1 MTGTKCDTCM
11 PGYWGLA
18 GVEPLGCKTCDCDP
32 FGTTAGNVNTCNAVS
47 GQCSCKPGSTGR
59 KCDQCEDGYHSL
71 TQNGCTSC
79 NCSAAGTQPSLL
91 DKCNKNT
98 GQCDCK
104 LNVEGTNCD
113 QCKQGFY
120 NLLQSNPQGCTQCTC
135 DTKGT
140 VGGSGEC
147 EQQSGN
153 CTCKLLVVG
162 QRCNQCK
169 LGTYGL
175 NQSNPN
181 GCQPCN
187 CFPKGTRDGDTKNPG
202 KNKSHLI
209 SEYTGKLC
217 PTCIYDHFQT

>member
-1 MTGTKCDTCM
+1 M
-11 PGYWGLA
+11 
-18 GVEPLGCKTCDCDP
+18 EPLGCKTCDCDP
-32 FGTTAGNVNTCNAVS
+32 FGTTVGNVNTCNAVS
-47 GQCSCKPGSTGR
+47 GQCSCKPGSIGR

-71 TQNGCTSC
+71 TQSGCSSC

-91 DKCNKNT
+91 NKCDKNT
-98 GQCDCK
+98 GRCDCK
-104 LNVEGTNCD
+104 LNVEGNNCD

-120 NLLQSNPQGCTQCTC
+120 NQSQSNPQGCVQCAC
-135 DTKGT
+135 DIKGT
-140 VGGSGEC
+140 AGGSGQC

-153 CTCKLLVVG
+153 CTCKPLVVG

-187 CFPKGTRDGDTKNPG
+187 CFPKGTRDGDTKRPG
-202 KNKSHLI
+202 KNESH
-209 SEYTGKLC
+209 TG
-217 PTCIYDHFQT
+217 